1 MPTFASTISRPMS
14 NSGLVGYWNFE
25 EGKGNSVAGDRS
37 GFGNIGTLT
46 NMDAVSAWTGSAT
59 SSGQAL
65 DFDASNDYVD
75 AGSGTQLDNLG
86 PMTISAW
93 YFARGEGENARGGI
107 INKGDGDGVLVDGP
121 EFEFGSL
128 GFDGVDRTNAFAFG
142 VGFSG
147 TPLHRIASN
156 NTVTLNKWQFVTV
169 TWDGSNS
176 SANVHIYIDGVEVT
190 YQKSQ
195 DAVGTKLDDSNT
207 NMLVGIGNFGAQSNT
222 WNGKL
227 DEVRIYRRVLSY
239 EEIQRLY
246 KLQKPRVAGG
256 INNSGLAGYW
266 SLDDGAGTRAED
278 TSFNSNNG
286 TLTNSPTWVNG
297 KNGKALNFVGAS
309 SQYVSIPS
317 SLGLNTT
324 NFTVVGWAYRANTGD
339 HGAFIKIGGIV
350 GGVGIGV
357 SPNNS
362 SGFEVSGD
370 TLTVL
375 YESARWIPTGQN
387 FGTGWHQFALV
398 VDSSGFPT
406 VYYDGRSVYND
417 STGGP
422 TSPGSALTQIGGY
435 TSGIPTNR
443 FFTGAIDD
451 VRVYNRALTSTE
463 IYDLFTGSKASV
475 VNKSKPER
483 LSNGL
488 VGYWTFDGNKI
499 AGVTSYD
506 SSSSGN
512 NGTMTNGPIPTL
524 GKVGQALNFD
534 GSDDYVA
541 FNSGY
546 TLGNF
551 STVSA
556 WINLNN
562 TSGIQTITQGTTATR
577 FFIWNSTQL
586 QYSENTVT
594 FSSGNVSITPG
605 QWYHV
610 AAVRDTTTVEIVSF
624 YVNGVLISSST
635 AAIQNQNF
643 FNYINSPTAGRVLN
657 GKIDEVRI
665 YNRSLSADEI
675 KALYNIGK

>member
-1 MPTFASTISRPMS
+1 MSLMFSFSKRLFFALFFSLFLCVPTFASTIARPMS

-25 EGKGNSVAGDRS
+25 EGIGNTTVYDRS
-37 GFGNIGTLT
+37 GFGSVGAMT
-46 NMDAVSAWTGSAT
+46 NMNVSTAWVNSSTTGQALSFDGNNDWVNVNDSAALDNGVSKIT
-59 SSGQAL
+59 LVAWFKTNSVVGTKAIMTKGSSGQAFNYGIGL
-65 DFDASNDYVD
+65 
-75 AGSGTQLDNLG
+75 SGTGLYSRHHAGDVITNAITVTAGVWHQLVLVN
-86 PMTISAW
+86 I
-93 YFARGEGENARGGI
+93 GGI
-107 INKGDGDGVLVDGP
+107 DYFYYDGVLVD
-121 EFEFGSL
+121 SK
-128 GFDGVDRTNAFAFG
+128 
-142 VGFSG
+142 SG
-147 TPLHRIASN
+147 TASGANDFPLSIGATCVGLACATQSEFFN
-156 NTVTLNKWQFVTV
+156 
-169 TWDGSNS
+169 GS
-176 SANVHIYIDGVEVT
+176 I
-190 YQKSQ
+190 
-195 DAVGTKLDDSNT
+195 
-207 NMLVGIGNFGAQSNT
+207 
-222 WNGKL
+222 
-227 DEVRIYRRVLSY
+227 DEVRVYNRALSSD
-239 EEIQRLY
+239 EVSRLY
-246 KLQKPRVAGG
+246 KLQKPRVTGG

-266 SLDDGAGTRAED
+266 SLDDGVGTRAED
-278 TSFNSNNG
+278 ASFNSNNG

-357 SPNNS
+357 SPNNTN
-362 SGFEVSGD
+362 GFETSGD

-398 VDSSGFPT
+398 IDSSGFPT

-435 TSGIPTNR
+435 TSGIATNR
-443 FFTGAIDD
+443 FFTGAVDD
-451 VRVYNRALTSTE
+451 IRVYNRALTSTE
-463 IYDLFTGSKASV
+463 IYNLFTGSKASV

-488 VGYWTFDGNKI
+488 VGYWTFDGNKM
-499 AGVTSYD
+499 AGVTAYD

-577 FFIWNSTQL
+577 YFIWNSTQF

-610 AAVRDTTTVEIVSF
+610 AAVRDTAAVEIVSF

-675 KALYNIGK
+675 KALYNVGK